1 MRRLLVQEL
10 PAIFDANRYA
20 VEAAVDLQHPKAAS
34 AFGGSA
40 NGNVFMF
47 QLEQLTQHIRPH
59 SLSSPPPSTKCST
72 RPLLWAC
79 LRCCEAK
86 RTSSAARSASGAP
99 KTT

>member
-10 PAIFDANRYA
+10 PAIFDANRSA

-47 QLEQLTQHIRPH
+47 QLEQLTQHIRPPQPFVPT
-59 SLSSPPPSTKCST
+59 SIDQVFDPATAVG
-72 RPLLWAC
+72 LLEV
-79 LRCCEAK
+79 L
-86 RTSSAARSASGAP
+86 
-99 KTT
+99 